1 MARTGQKP
9 KIRRYL
15 LRQIAT
21 GHTNPIHTAMDRF
34 GVSRQ
39 YVSRLLREL
48 IDQDLLEA
56 HGTTSNRMFT
66 LKFQTHRR
74 RFPVTVPEDR
84 VWRDFAAPILKDIV
98 QPKARAILQYGISE
112 MVNNVIDHSGADSC
126 VLEVLL
132 NPALVAVLV
141 SDAGVGTFGKLRD
154 HFELDDA
161 EHAALEL
168 SKGKLTTDPDH
179 HTGEGIFFTSR
190 MMDEFVLASDQVH
203 LIAEHGSRGWVLA
216 VKQTQPG
223 TTIEMR
229 LDPETNRSTREVFDM
244 FTLGAD
250 DPSFSVTHVPVSL
263 VEVGEENLISRSQ
276 AKRLMARMENFQ
288 RVLLDFKGVRT
299 VGQAF
304 SDEVFRV
311 WANAHPDV
319 EIVVRGANKQVQR
332 MLERAREKRAS
343 AHVVGGGSGARRDPR
358 VRGDES

>member
-9 KIRRYL
+9 KIQRYL

-21 GHTNPIHTAMDRF
+21 GNTNPIHSTVNRF

-48 IDQDLLEA
+48 INDDLVTA
-56 HGTTSNRMFT
+56 IGTTSDRAFALAVETHQRTFPIT
-66 LKFQTHRR
+66 L
-74 RFPVTVPEDR
+74 PEDR
-84 VWRDFAAPILKDIV
+84 VWRDFAAPILKDV
-98 QPKARAILQYGISE
+98 VKPKASAILQYGVSE

-126 VLEVLL
+126 VIKIWV
-132 NPALVAVLV
+132 NPAIVGIGVG
-141 SDAGVGTFGKLRD
+141 DAGVGIFGKLRD
-154 HFELDDA
+154 HFQLDDA

-168 SKGKLTTDPDH
+168 SKGKLTTDPEH

-190 MMDEFVLASDQVH
+190 MMDEFVVASDRVH
-203 LIAEHGSRGWVLA
+203 LITQQGSRGWVLT
-216 VKQTQPG
+216 VKETDPG
-223 TTIEMR
+223 TTIQML
-229 LDPETNRSTREVFDM
+229 LDPETSRSTRAVFDM
-244 FTLGAD
+244 FTLGSD

-276 AKRLMARMENFQ
+276 AKRLMARMEDFQ

-311 WANAHPDV
+311 WSNAHPDV
-319 EIVVRGANKQVQR
+319 EIIVQGANKQVQR
-332 MLERAREKRAS
+332 MVQRARAKQAS
-343 AHVVGGGSGARRDPR
+343 EHAVATVT
-358 VRGDES
+358 

>member
-1 MARTGQKP
+1 
-9 KIRRYL
+9 
-15 LRQIAT
+15 
-21 GHTNPIHTAMDRF
+21 MDRF

-48 IDQDLLEA
+48 INEDLLDA

-66 LKFQTHRR
+66 LKLQTHRQ

-84 VWRDFAAPILKDIV
+84 VWRDFAVPILKDTV

-112 MVNNVIDHSGADSC
+112 MINNVIDHSGADSC
-126 VLEVLL
+126 VLEILL
-132 NPALVAVLV
+132 NPALVAVHV
-141 SDAGVGTFGKLRD
+141 SDAGVGIFGKLRD

-161 EHAALEL
+161 KHAALEL

-190 MMDEFVLASDQVH
+190 MMDEFVIASDQVH
-203 LIAEHGSRGWVLA
+203 LITEHGSRGWVLT

-223 TTIEMR
+223 TTIQML
-229 LDPETNRSTREVFDM
+229 LDPETSRSTRAVFDM

-263 VEVGEENLISRSQ
+263 VDVGEDNLISRSQ
-276 AKRLMARMENFQ
+276 AKRLMARLEDFQ

-319 EIVVRGANKQVQR
+319 EIIVRGANRQVQR
-332 MLERAREKRAS
+332 MVERAREKRAA
-343 AHVVGGGSGARRDPR
+343 AHVVGSASVTGRDPG

>member
-1 MARTGQKP
+1 
-9 KIRRYL
+9 
-15 LRQIAT
+15 
-21 GHTNPIHTAMDRF
+21 MDWF

-48 IDQDLLEA
+48 IDEDRLDA

-66 LKFQTHRR
+66 LKLQTHRR

-84 VWRDFAAPILKDIV
+84 VWRDFAAPILKDTI

-126 VLEVLL
+126 VLEISL
-132 NPALVAVLV
+132 NPALVAVHM
-141 SDAGVGTFGKLRD
+141 SDAGVGIFGKLRD

-190 MMDEFVLASDQVH
+190 MMDEFIVASDQVH
-203 LIAEHGSRGWVLA
+203 LITAHGSRGWVLT
-216 VKQTQPG
+216 VKQTHPG
-223 TTIEMR
+223 TTIQML
-229 LDPETNRSTREVFDM
+229 LDPETSRSTRAVFDM

-263 VEVGEENLISRSQ
+263 VEIGEDNLISRSQ
-276 AKRLMARMENFQ
+276 AKRLMARLEDFQ

-311 WANAHPDV
+311 WANAHSDV

-332 MLERAREKRAS
+332 MVERAREKRAS
-343 AHVVGGGSGARRDPR
+343 NHVVGSASVTAGA
-358 VRGDES
+358 S

>member
-15 LRQIAT
+15 LRQIAR
-21 GHTNPIHTAMDRF
+21 GHTNPIHNAMDWF

-48 IDQDLLEA
+48 IDEDLLDA

-66 LKFQTHRR
+66 LKLQTHRR

-84 VWRDFAAPILKDIV
+84 VWRDFAAPILKDTV

-126 VLEVLL
+126 VLEISL
-132 NPALVAVLV
+132 NPALVAVHM
-141 SDAGVGTFGKLRD
+141 SDAGVGIFGKLRD

-190 MMDEFVLASDQVH
+190 MMDEFIVASDQVH
-203 LIAEHGSRGWVLA
+203 LITEHGSRGWVPT
-216 VKQTQPG
+216 VKQTHPG
-223 TTIEMR
+223 TTIQML
-229 LDPETNRSTREVFDM
+229 LDPETSRSTRAVFDM

-263 VEVGEENLISRSQ
+263 VEVGEDNLISRSQ
-276 AKRLMARMENFQ
+276 AKRLMARLEDFQ

-332 MLERAREKRAS
+332 MVERAREKRAS
-343 AHVVGGGSGARRDPR
+343 AQVVGGPSVTAGA
-358 VRGDES
+358 S

>member
-15 LRQIAT
+15 LRQIAR
-21 GHTNPIHTAMDRF
+21 GHTNPIHNAMDWF

-48 IDQDLLEA
+48 IDEDLLDA

-66 LKFQTHRR
+66 LKLQTHRR

-84 VWRDFAAPILKDIV
+84 VWRDFAAPILKDTV

-112 MVNNVIDHSGADSC
+112 MANNVIDHSGADSC
-126 VLEVLL
+126 VLEISL
-132 NPALVAVLV
+132 NPALVAVHM
-141 SDAGVGTFGKLRD
+141 SDAGVGIFGKLRD

-190 MMDEFVLASDQVH
+190 MMDEFIVASDQLH
-203 LIAEHGSRGWVLA
+203 LITAHGSRGWVLT
-216 VKQTQPG
+216 VKQTHPG
-223 TTIEMR
+223 TTIQML
-229 LDPETNRSTREVFDM
+229 LDPETSRSTRAVFDI
-244 FTLGAD
+244 FTLGDD

-263 VEVGEENLISRSQ
+263 VEIGEDNLISRSQ
-276 AKRLMARMENFQ
+276 AKRLMARLEDFQ
-288 RVLLDFKGVRT
+288 GVLLDFKGVRT

-332 MLERAREKRAS
+332 MVERAREKRAL
-343 AHVVGGGSGARRDPR
+343 AQVVGGPSVTAGA
-358 VRGDES
+358 S